1 MLLYIHIPFCR
12 SKCGYCSFFSI
23 PDPGAAD
30 LDAYLSH
37 LEAEIALWGRR
48 LDRTGVRRPISSIY
62 IGGGTPSLLSLGQME
77 RITAALTR
85 TFDLAPGLEWSL
97 EANPDSAADRD
108 YLRGLLALGVNRLS
122 MGLQSLDNKKLEVL
136 GRRHQAV
143 QGMKAFDL
151 ARQAGFANISL
162 DMIWG
167 LPGQRALE
175 WLRELETVVKLQ
187 PDHLSC
193 YGLTLEEETPLAQA
207 AANGKIELP
216 PENEQAK
223 MFLQGAELL
232 ESKGYLHYEISNFS
246 RMGFA
251 CRHNQGYWQSQ
262 SYLGL
267 GAGAVSTLGGLR
279 WDNPRN
285 LKEYAEQVRTERIG
299 ETSAPLTPADKVKE
313 LVMLSLR
320 TTKGLNL
327 NKYREHTGQD
337 FLRRHRRLIQVLRQ
351 NDLIRVHSG
360 LLRLTR
366 SGMLVSN
373 AILERF
379 LQDIPDH
386 LPNGTRDHPPA
397 SDSGSKSQSKS

>member
-1 MLLYIHIPFCR
+1 MLLYVHIPFCR

-23 PDPGAAD
+23 PGPGADD
-30 LDAYLSH
+30 LNDYLAH

-48 LDRTGVRRPISSIY
+48 LDRTGVQRPISSIY
-62 IGGGTPSLLSLGQME
+62 IGGGTPSLLSLEQME
-77 RITAALTR
+77 RMASALAR
-85 TFDLAPGLEWSL
+85 TFKLSPSLEWSL
-97 EANPDSAADRD
+97 EANPDSAADPD

-122 MGLQSLDNKKLEVL
+122 LGLQSLDNKKLDVL
-136 GRRHQAV
+136 GRRHQAA
-143 QGMKAFDL
+143 QGLKAFDL
-151 ARQAGFANISL
+151 ARRAGFANISL
-162 DMIWG
+162 DLIWG

-175 WLRELETVVKLQ
+175 WLRELETVVRLQ

-193 YGLTLEEETPLAQA
+193 YGLTLEHDTPLARAEA
-207 AANGKIELP
+207 AGEIDLP

-279 WDNPRN
+279 WENPKN
-285 LKEYAEQVRTERIG
+285 LKDYVELVRTERIG
-299 ETSAPLTPADKVKE
+299 EEATPLTDADKTKE

-320 TTKGLNL
+320 TTKGLRL
-327 NKYREHTGQD
+327 DEYREHTGQD

-379 LQDIPDH
+379 LQDVPDQQQDDV
-386 LPNGTRDHPPA
+386 PDQE
-397 SDSGSKSQSKS
+397 SKSQSES

>member
-23 PDPGAAD
+23 PAPSATD
-30 LDAYLSH
+30 LEAYLDH
-37 LEAEIALWGRR
+37 LKAEIALWGRR
-48 LDRTGVRRPISSIY
+48 LGRAGIRRSVSSIY
-62 IGGGTPSLLSLGQME
+62 FGGGTPSLLSLKQME
-77 RITAALTR
+77 RIASALAR
-85 TFDLAPGLEWSL
+85 TFELAPGLEWSL
-97 EANPDSAADRD
+97 EANPDSAADPD
-108 YLRGLLALGVNRLS
+108 YLRGLLVLGVNRLS
-122 MGLQSLDNKKLEVL
+122 LGLQSLDNKKLEVL
-136 GRRHQAV
+136 GRRHQSA
-143 QGMKAFDL
+143 QGVKAFDL
-151 ARQAGFANISL
+151 ARRAGFANISL
-162 DMIWG
+162 DLIWG

-175 WLRELETVVKLQ
+175 WLRELETVVNLQ

-207 AANGKIELP
+207 VADGKIELP

-279 WDNPRN
+279 WENPKN
-285 LKEYAEQVRTERIG
+285 LKDYAELVRTERIG
-299 ETSAPLTPADKVKE
+299 ETSAALTPADKVKE

-320 TTKGLNL
+320 TTKGLSL
-327 NKYREHTGQD
+327 TEYRQRTGQD

-351 NDLIRVHSG
+351 NELIRVHSG

-379 LQDIPDH
+379 LQDIPGH
-386 LPNGTRDHPPA
+386 LPNDTRDHAPA
-397 SDSGSKSQSKS
+397 SDIGSKSKS

>member
-23 PDPGAAD
+23 PGPGAAE
-30 LDAYLSH
+30 LESYLEH
-37 LEAEIALWGRR
+37 LKAEIALWGRR
-48 LDRTGVRRPISSIY
+48 LDRAGVRRPVSSIY
-62 IGGGTPSLLSLGQME
+62 FGGGTPSLLSLEQLE
-77 RITAALTR
+77 RIASALAQ
-85 TFDLAPGLEWSL
+85 TFELAPGLEWSL
-97 EANPDSAADRD
+97 EANPDSAADPD

-122 MGLQSLDNKKLEVL
+122 LGLQSLDNRKLEVL

-143 QGMKAFDL
+143 QGVKAFDL

-162 DMIWG
+162 DLIWG

-175 WLRELETVVKLQ
+175 WLRELETVIKLQ

-193 YGLTLEEETPLAQA
+193 YGLTLEQETPLARAEA
-207 AANGKIELP
+207 AGDIALP

-232 ESKGYLHYEISNFS
+232 ESKGFLHYEISNFS

-279 WDNPRN
+279 WENPKN
-285 LKEYAEQVRTERIG
+285 LKDYAELVNTERIG
-299 ETSAPLTPADKVKE
+299 ETSTPLTTADKIKE

-320 TTKGLNL
+320 TTKGLSL
-327 NKYREHTGQD
+327 TAYQQRTGQD

-360 LLRLTR
+360 QLRLTR

-379 LQDIPDH
+379 LLDVPDH
-386 LPNGTRDHPPA
+386 LPNDTRDHAPA
-397 SDSGSKSQSKS
+397 LESGSESKS

>member
-23 PDPGAAD
+23 PAPSAAD
-30 LDAYLSH
+30 LEAYLEH
-37 LEAEIALWGRR
+37 LMAEIALWGRR
-48 LDRTGVRRPISSIY
+48 LGRAGVRRAISSIY
-62 IGGGTPSLLSLGQME
+62 LGGGTPSLLSLEQME
-77 RITAALTR
+77 RIASALTR
-85 TFDLAPGLEWSL
+85 TFELAPGLEWSL
-97 EANPDSAADRD
+97 EANPDSAADPD

-122 MGLQSLDNKKLEVL
+122 LGLQSLDNKKLEVL
-136 GRRHQAV
+136 GRRHQVV
-143 QGMKAFDL
+143 QGMKAFDM

-162 DMIWG
+162 DLIWG

-175 WLRELETVVKLQ
+175 WLRDLETVVKLQ

-193 YGLTLEEETPLAQA
+193 YGLTLEHNSPLAHAEA
-207 AANGKIELP
+207 AGDIALP

-251 CRHNQGYWQSQ
+251 CLHNQGYWQSK

-279 WDNPRN
+279 WENPKN
-285 LKEYAEQVRTERIG
+285 LKDYAEQVRTEQIG
-299 ETSAPLTPADKVKE
+299 ETPTALTPEDKVKE

-327 NKYREHTGQD
+327 IEYHEHTGQD
-337 FLRRHRRLIQVLRQ
+337 FLRQHRRLIQVLRQ

-379 LQDIPDH
+379 LQDVPDYF
-386 LPNGTRDHPPA
+386 PDNTKDDVPA
-397 SDSGSKSQSKS
+397 LDS

>member
-12 SKCGYCSFFSI
+12 SKCGYCSFFSV
-23 PDPGAAD
+23 PGPSAAD
-30 LDAYLSH
+30 LESYLDH
-37 LEAEIALWGRR
+37 LKAEIALWGRR
-48 LDRTGVRRPISSIY
+48 LGRAGVRRPVSSIY
-62 IGGGTPSLLSLGQME
+62 FGGGTPSLLSLEQME
-77 RITAALTR
+77 RIVSALARAFELT
-85 TFDLAPGLEWSL
+85 PGLEWSL
-97 EANPDSAADRD
+97 EANPDSAADPD

-122 MGLQSLDNKKLEVL
+122 LGLQSLDNKKLEVL

-162 DMIWG
+162 DLIWG

-175 WLRELETVVKLQ
+175 WLRELETVINLQ

-193 YGLTLEEETPLAQA
+193 YGLTLEHETPLARAEA
-207 AANGKIELP
+207 AGEIALP
-216 PENEQAK
+216 PETEQAK

-279 WDNPRN
+279 WENPKN
-285 LKEYAEQVRTERIG
+285 LKDYVDLVRAERIG
-299 ETSAPLTPADKVKE
+299 ETSTALTTAEKIKE

-320 TTKGLNL
+320 TTKGLSL
-327 NKYREHTGQD
+327 TQYQQRTGQD

-366 SGMLVSN
+366 SGLLVSN
-373 AILERF
+373 AIIERF
-379 LQDIPDH
+379 LQDVPDH
-386 LPNGTRDHPPA
+386 LPDDTRDHTPNH
-397 SDSGSKSQSKS
+397 GC

>member
-23 PDPGAAD
+23 PGPGPAD

-37 LEAEIALWGRR
+37 LESEIAIWGRR
-48 LDRTGVRRPISSIY
+48 LDRTGVQRPISSIY
-62 IGGGTPSLLSLGQME
+62 IGGGTPSLLSLDQME
-77 RITAALTR
+77 RIAKALER
-85 TFDLAPGLEWSL
+85 NFALGPGLEWSL

-122 MGLQSLDNKKLEVL
+122 LGLQSLDNKKLEVL
-136 GRRHQAV
+136 GRRHQSA
-143 QGMKAFDL
+143 QGVKAFDL

-162 DMIWG
+162 DLIWG

-175 WLRELETVVKLQ
+175 WLRELETVVRLQ

-207 AANGKIELP
+207 ETAGEIVLP
-216 PENEQAK
+216 LENEQAK

-251 CRHNQGYWQSQ
+251 CRHNQGYWQSR
-262 SYLGL
+262 SYIGL

-279 WDNPRN
+279 WETPRN
-285 LKEYAEQVRTERIG
+285 LDEYAEQVRTERIG
-299 ETSAPLTPADKVKE
+299 EAAAALTPEDKVKE

-327 NKYREHTGQD
+327 IEYREHTGQD

-351 NDLIRVHSG
+351 NDLIRVHPG
-360 LLRLTR
+360 QLRLTR

-379 LQDIPDH
+379 LQEVPGH
-386 LPNGTRDHPPA
+386 LPDDTRNHAPA
-397 SDSGSKSQSKS
+397 LESGSKS